1 MRLRSHLVALVLVA
15 LVPVLGFAALVIREN
30 ARLQLAATER
40 VMRQTAQA
48 VARTVDKE
56 LESAITAV
64 QALAES
70 DSFGAADLR
79 PLYDLSRRVVKSQGW
94 ASILLFDRDGRM
106 LMHTAAPLGT
116 ALPVTGRPEVFT
128 RARDGRRPT
137 VSDLFDG
144 VHHHR
149 IVAVYVAQID
159 DERLGDVVSTRKY
172 LDATREVLQAHGQ
185 LWFLDESYVISRKR
199 G

>member
-56 LESAITAV
+56 LESAITRV

-70 DSFGAADLR
+70 DYLRRRRSAAALR
-79 PLYDLSRRVVKSQGW
+79 RS
-94 ASILLFDRDGRM
+94 A
-106 LMHTAAPLGT
+106 
-116 ALPVTGRPEVFT
+116 
-128 RARDGRRPT
+128 
-137 VSDLFDG
+137 
-144 VHHHR
+144 
-149 IVAVYVAQID
+149 VA
-159 DERLGDVVSTRKY
+159 
-172 LDATREVLQAHGQ
+172 
-185 LWFLDESYVISRKR
+185 W
-199 G
+199 

>member
-106 LMHTAAPLGT
+106 LMHTSTPLGT
-116 ALPVTGRPEVFT
+116 ALPVTGRPDVFT
-128 RARDGRRPT
+128 RARDGRR
-137 VSDLFDG
+137 
-144 VHHHR
+144 
-149 IVAVYVAQID
+149 
-159 DERLGDVVSTRKY
+159 
-172 LDATREVLQAHGQ
+172 
-185 LWFLDESYVISRKR
+185 
-199 G
+199 